1 MKLFNLAS
9 LAKLLLVSVAVNVF
23 SLSTC
28 WAIVKAVPKSDKQI
42 ALAIDA
48 QLGANRRSVLSFKDM
63 GAYDHLQLKGV
74 DGNAYLAMGVRLDEI
89 VSKATLHL
97 NYTLSPALLPGVS
110 HIKVY
115 LNDEVLAILPITKD
129 SLAAQQKI
137 ELDLDPRFFS
147 DFNNIRLQ
155 LIGHYTTECE
165 FPLHTSLWADISN
178 TSYLE
183 LQLQA
188 TAQKNDL
195 ALLPAPFFDER
206 DNRAL
211 ELPFV
216 FASKPTLN
224 TARAAGVIA
233 SWFGSM
239 ANYRSSHFPIFI
251 NSLPA
256 RYGVVFAS
264 NDDRPKFLA
273 DYPKVQA
280 PTIALITHPN
290 NANGKLLLVLGR
302 NAADL
307 QMAADA
313 IALGKMAMTG
323 SSMTVKSLEYPPRRA
338 AYDAPS
344 WLQLGKPISFG
355 QLVSQPTDL
364 QRRGH
369 TLDAIRVSARLPA
382 DLFTWEA
389 NGVPIDLKY
398 RYTAPMQKNDASL
411 NIEIN
416 NQFVEAIPLLPSD
429 AARGGNRV
437 VLPVLDDG
445 SMHEKSDVISPAFQ
459 LGSNN
464 KLAFSFFIPPNDTGQ
479 CTFSPQAEMRAA
491 IDPDSTLDFGHFDH
505 YAAMPNLAFFATS
518 GFPFTKYADLA
529 ETTIVLPDEP
539 NTIEI
544 ETMFDLL
551 ANLSRSTG
559 LPALRYTLIQAK
571 SIDQAK
577 DSDLLII
584 SSGAKNDSLSKWGK
598 SLPILLQEG
607 SSTLAPLGKAM
618 DIAYDWFGL
627 NDENYIKPKGDTVLQ
642 GTGPLSA
649 ILGFESPLSAS
660 RSVVAVTANNSI
672 ALRAAVNA
680 LNDND
685 KVQYIRGDLALMRGN
700 FVESYRVNGSYYVGK
715 LSWWRWVWFH
725 FHQHALLLTIV
736 GIVVGLFFAIFAF
749 GALRSIAARRLG
761 QQNS

>member
-1 MKLFNLAS
+1 MKFFKLAS
-9 LAKLLLVSVAVNVF
+9 IIELILLFVAVNLLL
-23 SLSTC
+23 LSSS
-28 WAIVKAVPKSDKQI
+28 WAVVKVLPKSEKPT
-42 ALAIDA
+42 ALTIDA
-48 QLGANRRSVLSFKDM
+48 LQGANRHSVLTFKDM
-63 GAYDHLQLKGV
+63 GAYDHIQLKGV
-74 DGNAYLAMGVRLDEI
+74 DGNAYLAMGVRLDEM

-97 NYTLSPALLPGVS
+97 NYTLSPALLPSVS

-115 LNDEVLAILPITKD
+115 LNDEVLAILPVNKD
-129 SLAAQQKI
+129 SPASQQKVL
-137 ELDLDPRFFS
+137 LDLDPRFFS

-165 FPLHTSLWADISN
+165 FPSHTSLWADISN

-188 TAQKNDL
+188 TALKNDL

-206 DNRAL
+206 DNRSL

-224 TARAAGVIA
+224 TSRAAGVIA
-233 SWFGSM
+233 SWFGSI
-239 ANYRSSHFPIFI
+239 ANYRSSHFPIYI

-256 RYGVVFAS
+256 RYGIVFAS
-264 NDDRPKFLA
+264 NEDRPKFLA

-302 NAADL
+302 DTADL

-313 IALGKMAMTG
+313 IALGKVAMTG
-323 SSMTVKSLEYPPRRA
+323 SSVTVKSLEYPPRRA

-344 WLQLGKPISFG
+344 WLQLDRPISFG

-382 DLFTWEA
+382 DLLTWET

-398 RYTAPMQKNDASL
+398 RYTAPSQQSDASL

-429 AARGGNRV
+429 AARGRNRV

-464 KLAFSFFIPPNDTGQ
+464 KLAFSFFIPPNDNGQ
-479 CTFSPQAEMRAA
+479 CTFSPQTEMRAA

-529 ETTIVLPDEP
+529 ETTIVMPNEP

-551 ANLSRSTG
+551 ANLSRSTS
-559 LPALRYTLIQAK
+559 LPALRYKLIQAK
-571 SIDQAK
+571 SIEQAK

-598 SLPILLQEG
+598 SLPILLQQD
-607 SSTLAPLGKAM
+607 SSTLTPLGKVM
-618 DIAYDWFGL
+618 DIAYDWFGMK
-627 NDENYIKPKGDTVLQ
+627 DEVHVKPKGDTVLQ
-642 GTGPLSA
+642 GTGSLSA

-660 RSVVAVTANNSI
+660 RSVVAVTANNST

-680 LNDND
+680 LNDSG
-685 KVQYIRGDLALMRGN
+685 KVQYIRGDLALMRGDI
-700 FVESYRVNGSYYVGK
+700 VESYRVNGSYYVGK

-725 FHQHALLLTIV
+725 FYQHALLLTIL

-761 QQNS
+761 QQKS